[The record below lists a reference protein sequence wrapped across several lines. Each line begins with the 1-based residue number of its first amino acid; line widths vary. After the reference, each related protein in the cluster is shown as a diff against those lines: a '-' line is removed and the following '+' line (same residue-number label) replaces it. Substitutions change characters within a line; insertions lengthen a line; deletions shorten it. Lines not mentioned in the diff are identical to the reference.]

1 MKSSG
6 SRLSF
11 LVILFLAFGIT
22 TPAADLGEIQLVAAR
37 ATTNV
42 TDGIKYVCFV
52 TADGY
57 ICIPHGAELPPG
69 KPQASVSQVNCL
81 LAVGASM
88 KQNNPKDAA
97 QGFDPLGIVY
107 FGRTTCN
114 RPVPN
119 LNDNPGGTGVRF
131 IVGADVPVT
140 MSGQAVLNY
149 FDPANPT
156 ARLPVNHG
164 LDARNMLAAPYSETS
179 VAPYNMQT
187 TDNWG
192 LSRGL
197 FYRTLNT
204 NDLDNSYV
212 ITHGV
217 RLDLPTGWLWV
228 SVPPQCGG
236 NLTRTVVCNQESL
249 PFQIGLNPGEPMP
262 TP

>member
-1 MKSSG
+1 MKKFG

-11 LVILFLAFGIT
+11 LIILFLAIGFT
-22 TPAADLGEIQLVAAR
+22 APAADLGEIQLVAAR

-52 TADGY
+52 TVDGY
-57 ICIPHGAELPPG
+57 ICIPHDAELPPG

-88 KQNNPKDAA
+88 KQNNPKDVS

-140 MSGQAVLNY
+140 MSGQAFLNY
-149 FDPANPT
+149 FDPANP
-156 ARLPVNHG
+156 A
-164 LDARNMLAAPYSETS
+164 
-179 VAPYNMQT
+179 
-187 TDNWG
+187 
-192 LSRGL
+192 
-197 FYRTLNT
+197 
-204 NDLDNSYV
+204 
-212 ITHGV
+212 
-217 RLDLPTGWLWV
+217 
-228 SVPPQCGG
+228 
-236 NLTRTVVCNQESL
+236 
-249 PFQIGLNPGEPMP
+249 GEPRLGRKEHARSSLQRDERRALQHANDR
-262 TP
+262 